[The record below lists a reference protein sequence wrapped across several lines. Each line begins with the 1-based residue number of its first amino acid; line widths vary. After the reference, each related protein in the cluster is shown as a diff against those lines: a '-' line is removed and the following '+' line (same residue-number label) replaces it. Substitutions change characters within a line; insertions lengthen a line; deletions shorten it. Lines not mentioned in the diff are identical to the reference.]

1 MCKGGGF
8 LEFRRRYKKLIDL
21 IMLLLIITVLTLTIK
36 YYFKPFIWMVI
47 MFLIANPLYKFFIR
61 LNIHDKI
68 AGALSILF
76 VNLALIIFVIYLG
89 GSIFILL
96 KKLYEG
102 NIKLIEDLI
111 RTYIGFID
119 VGDGKSIAG
128 SVISILNQDFIKTGA
143 ITTGEGIVAFF
154 IGNICAFFILVDREK
169 MKDLVKR
176 LIPRDILYKAKYQGG
191 NFKQMIGI
199 QVILVLISTLEIIIG
214 FIVPGVASLGNK
226 SGKTLLLTIVL
237 AYTSTLIA
245 GFLAFIIGFNLLPK
259 FINGGFL
266 LEQGT
271 VDLTPYFTIDIPP
284 MLNIMSALVF
294 AFILGV
300 GLSRIKNSN
309 LLKVFEEFSSIVEM
323 VIKNI
328 LIPLVPF
335 YIFSIFAKLSFS
347 GEIFTTLKA
356 FGIVYIILFTL
367 QIGYILIQYIVAGSF
382 KKQNPLKLIKN
393 MIPAYFTAVG
403 TQSSAATIP
412 VTLESTKNNN
422 VSEEISDF
430 VIPLC
435 ATIHLAGDTI
445 ALVLTSMGVM
455 YMNGQTPTF
464 SSFLPFILMLGIT
477 MVAAP
482 GVPGG
487 GVMAALGILE
497 MMLGFGSVEKSIMI
511 ALHAAQDSFGTA
523 TNITGDGALA
533 IIIDKIAGKKKEL
546 V

>member
-1 MCKGGGF
+1 MKKFSLISKIIIALILGVSVGLICKS
-8 LEFRRRYKKLIDL
+8 
-21 IMLLLIITVLTLTIK
+21 
-36 YYFKPFIWMVI
+36 
-47 MFLIANPLYKFFIR
+47 
-61 LNIHDKI
+61 
-68 AGALSILF
+68 LSIVFPMRILTTFSGLF
-76 VNLALIIFVIYLG
+76 
-89 GSIFILL
+89 
-96 KKLYEG
+96 
-102 NIKLIEDLI
+102 
-111 RTYIGFID
+111 
-119 VGDGKSIAG
+119 
-128 SVISILNQDFIKTGA
+128 
-143 ITTGEGIVAFF
+143 
-154 IGNICAFFILVDREK
+154 
-169 MKDLVKR
+169 
-176 LIPRDILYKAKYQGG
+176 G
-191 NFKQMIGI
+191 NFLSFII
-199 QVILVLISTLEIIIG
+199 PLIIIG

-226 SGKTLLLTIVL
+226 
-237 AYTSTLIA
+237 
-245 GFLAFIIGFNLLPK
+245 
-259 FINGGFL
+259 
-266 LEQGT
+266 QGT

-422 VSEEISDF
+422 VSEEIADF
-430 VIPLC
+430 VIPLF

>member
-1 MCKGGGF
+1 MKKFSLISKIIIALILGVSVGLICKS
-8 LEFRRRYKKLIDL
+8 
-21 IMLLLIITVLTLTIK
+21 
-36 YYFKPFIWMVI
+36 
-47 MFLIANPLYKFFIR
+47 
-61 LNIHDKI
+61 
-68 AGALSILF
+68 LSIVFPMRILTTFSSLF
-76 VNLALIIFVIYLG
+76 
-89 GSIFILL
+89 
-96 KKLYEG
+96 
-102 NIKLIEDLI
+102 
-111 RTYIGFID
+111 
-119 VGDGKSIAG
+119 
-128 SVISILNQDFIKTGA
+128 
-143 ITTGEGIVAFF
+143 
-154 IGNICAFFILVDREK
+154 
-169 MKDLVKR
+169 
-176 LIPRDILYKAKYQGG
+176 G
-191 NFKQMIGI
+191 NFLSFII
-199 QVILVLISTLEIIIG
+199 PLIIIG

-245 GFLAFIIGFNLLPK
+245 GFLTFIIGFNLLPK
-259 FINGGFL
+259 FINGGIL

-284 MLNIMSALVF
+284 MINIMSALVF

-300 GLSRIKNSN
+300 GLSRIKNST
-309 LLKVFEEFSSIVEM
+309 LLKIFEEFSSIVEM
-323 VIKNI
+323 VTKNV

-367 QIGYILIQYIVAGSF
+367 QVGYILIQYLIAGSF

-403 TQSSAATIP
+403 TQSTIP

-422 VSEEISDF
+422 VSEEIADF

-533 IIIDKIAGKKKEL
+533 IIIDKIVGKKKS
-546 V
+546 